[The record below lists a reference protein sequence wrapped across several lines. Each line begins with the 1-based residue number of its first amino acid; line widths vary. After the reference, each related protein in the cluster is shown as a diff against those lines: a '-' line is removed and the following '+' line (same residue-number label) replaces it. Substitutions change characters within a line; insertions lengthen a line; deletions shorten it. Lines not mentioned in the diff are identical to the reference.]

1 MTIIVINHDLEWVK
15 NFAQRVI
22 WLDKGRIKKDL
33 SAKLVDWEMI
43 EKHLLILNQEMN
55 IDEDF

>member
-1 MTIIVINHDLEWVK
+1 MGKK